1 MLKEL
6 TVIPSKVTQVRLT
19 LKRIQVKWSVN
30 ILKQGSNNKREKI
43 KNKNK
48 KGCDQVSFATYLDR
62 PGMKQHLVKN

>member
-19 LKRIQVKWSVN
+19 MKRIQVKWSVN

-48 KGCDQVSFATYLDR
+48 KGCDHISFATY
-62 PGMKQHLVKN
+62 